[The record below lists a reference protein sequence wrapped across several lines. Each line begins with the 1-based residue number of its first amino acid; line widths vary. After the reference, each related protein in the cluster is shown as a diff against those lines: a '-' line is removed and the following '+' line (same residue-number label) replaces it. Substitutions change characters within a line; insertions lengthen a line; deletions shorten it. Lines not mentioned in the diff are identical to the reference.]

1 MTQPTRNEFYRHI
14 HRALRHLYEPVE
26 LQLSPLAE
34 LLKVNQPPVRG
45 DVPSRLRQI
54 LLDAIHALKPDP
66 RAPLDTNAWRVYQVL
81 CYRFEEQAEQEEV
94 ASQMALSARQVRR
107 LEQTA
112 IQALAELLIT
122 RYGVEINP
130 RETESEPT
138 PDQTSP
144 EQELDWLRQSY
155 QLESANVS
163 ELVET
168 ALNTCQPMLENA
180 GSQVTYRIPDGL
192 PYALGQMTTLRQV
205 LLNLLLAA
213 MRAAPAGE
221 IRLEVSFQPQGDDST
236 PPEIHIEITAQGK
249 EANPANGSQEDLLT
263 LARRLLALSGGRLE
277 LRSVE
282 GQVFAVRAVM
292 QTAEQVSVL
301 FIDDNED
308 SLRLFQRYLE
318 GSRFQFSGERDPY
331 RALEAAEACG
341 ARIIVLDIMMPDI
354 DGWELLGRIRAHPRL
369 ESVPVII
376 STILP
381 HEQLAESLGAAGFLR
396 KPVERESL
404 LAMLDN
410 VLKR

>member
-1 MTQPTRNEFYRHI
+1 MTQPTRDEFYRHI

-26 LQLSPLAE
+26 LHLSPLAE
-34 LLKVNQPPVRG
+34 LLGVNQPSARG
-45 DVPSRLRQI
+45 DVPSRLRQS
-54 LLDAIHALKPDP
+54 LLDAIHSLKPGP
-66 RAPLDTNAWRVYQVL
+66 RAPLDNNAWRVYQVL

-112 IQALAELLIT
+112 IQALAEVLIT
-122 RYGVEINP
+122 RYGVEINAG
-130 RETESEPT
+130 ESKPEPT
-138 PDQTSP
+138 PDQTGP

-155 QLESANVS
+155 PLESASVS

-168 ALNTCQPMLENA
+168 ALKTCQPMLENS
-180 GSQVTYRIPDGL
+180 GSRVSHLIPDGL

-213 MRAAPAGE
+213 LRAAPGGE
-221 IRLEVSFQPQGDDST
+221 IRLEVSFQPPNEDSA
-236 PPEIHIEITAQGK
+236 PPEIHIEISAQG
-249 EANPANGSQEDLLT
+249 EAANPANGEQEDLLP

-277 LRSVE
+277 HFSAE

-318 GSRFQFSGERDPY
+318 GSRFQFSAERDPY
-331 RALEAAEACG
+331 RALEAAEECG

-369 ESVPVII
+369 DSVPVII

-396 KPVERESL
+396 KPVEREAL
-404 LAMLDN
+404 LAALDGLN
-410 VLKR
+410 E